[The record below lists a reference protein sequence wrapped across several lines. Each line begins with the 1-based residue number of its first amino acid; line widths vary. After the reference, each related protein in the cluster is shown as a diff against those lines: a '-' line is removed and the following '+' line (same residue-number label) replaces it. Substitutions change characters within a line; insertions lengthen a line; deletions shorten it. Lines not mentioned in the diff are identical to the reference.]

1 MASQSLSQSAPHTSA
16 RQRAMEDSHRD
27 AVALARQ
34 MASDVAQIKA
44 LAAAMCATTRDP
56 RARSQLDETEVLG
69 PNFPPP
75 SRPGSNR
82 QMRLTILELRHA
94 VLVVMLRKLKEQIS
108 DIAEILADIQRRQQ
122 SMGVPPVAASSLNWQ

>member
-44 LAAAMCATTRDP
+44 IAAAMCATTRDP
-56 RARSQLDETEVLG
+56 RATSQLDETEVLG

-82 QMRLTILELRHA
+82 HMRLTILELRHA

-108 DIAEILADIQRRQQ
+108 DIAEILADIQRCQQ
-122 SMGVPPVAASSLNWQ
+122 PMGVPPVAASSSNWQ

>member
-1 MASQSLSQSAPHTSA
+1 
-16 RQRAMEDSHRD
+16 MEDSHRD
-27 AVALARQ
+27 AVALVRL

-56 RARSQLDETEVLG
+56 RARSQLDETEVLD
-69 PNFPPP
+69 PHFPAL
-75 SRPGSNR
+75 SRPGSKKA
-82 QMRLTILELRHA
+82 MRLAMLELRHA
-94 VLVVMLRKLKEQIS
+94 ILVVMLRKLKEQIS